1 MQVFRGLD
9 DAAACRNG
17 FVSIGNFDGVHRG
30 HQSMIAALIRNARE
44 HGAPAVVF
52 TFDPH
57 PIALLRPGQSPPP
70 LSTTE
75 RKLELLSQ
83 CQVDSAIVYH
93 SDQELLQLTPR
104 AFFDRIV
111 LGRLA
116 ARGLVEG
123 PNFFFGHKRAGN
135 IDTLREFCGAAEI
148 ELEIVPPVVVG
159 NHLVSSSEIRR
170 LIADGR
176 VREAETLL
184 GATYRIW
191 GTVVRGAE
199 RGRTIGFPT
208 ANLEGIRTVLP
219 RDGVYAGRALV
230 GSGGPASSGSS
241 SSPTASGWFAAGINI
256 GPSPTFADQER
267 KVEVHLI
274 DFQGDLYGCRI
285 AVELAERLRDTVRFD
300 GIDSLKRQLAI
311 DIERARALARQIPSR

>member
-9 DAAACRNG
+9 DAAGCRDG

-30 HQSMIAALIRNARE
+30 HQSMIAELVQNARR
-44 HGAPAVVF
+44 HAAPAVVF

-75 RKLELLSQ
+75 RKIELLSQ
-83 CQVDSAIVYH
+83 CGVDAVLVYPT
-93 SDQELLQLTPR
+93 DQELLQLTPR
-104 AFFDRIV
+104 EFFDRIV
-111 LGRLA
+111 LKRLQ

-123 PNFFFGHKRAGN
+123 PNFFFGHKRAGS
-135 IDTLREFCGAAEI
+135 IETLREFCGAASI
-148 ELEIVPPVVVG
+148 DLEIVPPVAVG
-159 NHLVSSSEIRR
+159 DHLVSSSEIRR
-170 LIADGR
+170 LITEGE
-176 VREAETLL
+176 VREAGALL
-184 GATYRIW
+184 GATYRVA

-230 GSGGPASSGSS
+230 SSTGSGGS
-241 SSPTASGWFAAGINI
+241 WFAAGINI
-256 GPSPTFADQER
+256 GGNPTFADQER
-267 KVEVHLI
+267 KVEVHLA
-274 DFQGDLYGCRI
+274 DYSGNLYGCRLV
-285 AVELAERLRDTVRFD
+285 VELAERLRDTVRFD
-300 GIDSLKRQLAI
+300 GIEKLKTQLAI
-311 DIERARALARQIPSR
+311 DIDRARALANEISNR

>member
-1 MQVFRGLD
+1 MEVFRSLD
-9 DAAACRNG
+9 DAAVCQNG

-30 HQSMIAALIRNARE
+30 HQSMIAELIRNSRQHA
-44 HGAPAVVF
+44 APAVVF

-75 RKLELLSQ
+75 RKIERLSQ
-83 CQVDSAIVYH
+83 CGVDGVIVYPT
-93 SDQELLQLTPR
+93 DQELLQLTPR
-104 AFFDRIV
+104 EFFDRIV
-111 LGRLA
+111 LGRLQ

-123 PNFFFGHKRAGN
+123 PNFFFGHHRAGN
-135 IDTLREFCGAAEI
+135 IETLRGFCGAAGV

-159 NHLVSSSEIRR
+159 DQLVSSSEIRR

-176 VREAETLL
+176 VREAGTLL
-184 GATYRIW
+184 GATYRVS

-219 RDGVYAGRALV
+219 RDGVYAGRAFV
-230 GSGGPASSGSS
+230 E
-241 SSPTASGWFAAGINI
+241 TNWFAAGINI

-267 KVEVHLI
+267 KVEVHL
-274 DFQGDLYGCRI
+274 DGFAGDLYGRRM
-285 AVELAERLRDTVRFD
+285 AVELAERLRDTVKFD
-300 GIDSLKRQLAI
+300 GIDKLKTQLAI
-311 DIERARALARQIPSR
+311 DIDRARALANEISTR

>member
-1 MQVFRGLD
+1 MQVYRGLK
-9 DAAACRNG
+9 DAAGCRNG

-30 HQSMIAALIRNARE
+30 HQSMIAELIRNARE
-44 HGAPAVVF
+44 HDAPAVVF

-83 CQVDSAIVYH
+83 CGVDSVIVYPT
-93 SDQELLQLTPR
+93 DQDLLQLTPR
-104 AFFDRIV
+104 EFFDRIV
-111 LGRLA
+111 LDRLQ

-123 PNFFFGHKRAGN
+123 PNFFFGHNRHGN
-135 IDTLREFCGAAEI
+135 IDTLRAFCAAAGI
-148 ELEIVPPVVVG
+148 ELAIVPPVIVG
-159 NHLVSSSEIRR
+159 DHLVSSSEIRR

-176 VREAETLL
+176 VREAGTLL
-184 GATYRIW
+184 GATYRVA

-219 RDGVYAGRALV
+219 RDGVYAGRALL
-230 GSGGPASSGSS
+230 GSSGSGS
-241 SSPTASGWFAAGINI
+241 IGRGSGWFAAGINI

-267 KVEVHLI
+267 KVEVHLV
-274 DFQGDLYGCRI
+274 DFSGDLYGCRV

-300 GIDSLKRQLAI
+300 GIDQLKAQLAI
-311 DIERARALARQIPSR
+311 DIERARALAAQISSR

>member
-1 MQVFRGLD
+1 MDVFRGLD
-9 DAAACRNG
+9 DAAPCRNG

-83 CQVDSAIVYH
+83 CGIDGVIVYPT
-93 SDQELLQLTPR
+93 DQQLLHLTPR
-104 AFFDRIV
+104 EFFDRIV
-111 LGRLA
+111 MGRLQ

-123 PNFFFGHKRAGN
+123 PNFYFGHNRAGN
-135 IDTLREFCGAAEI
+135 IDTLHEFCKAAAI
-148 ELEIVPPVVVG
+148 ELAIVPPVVVG
-159 NHLVSSSEIRR
+159 DHLVSSSEIRR

-176 VREAETLL
+176 VREAGALL
-184 GATYRIW
+184 GTNYRVS

-219 RDGVYAGRALV
+219 RDGVYAGRARV
-230 GSGGPASSGSS
+230 GSSGPDSNEPGSS
-241 SSPTASGWFAAGINI
+241 WFAAGINI

-267 KVEVHLI
+267 KFEVHLI
-274 DFQGDLYGCRI
+274 DFTGELYGCRM
-285 AVELAERLRDTVRFD
+285 AVELAERLRDTVRFE
-300 GIDSLKRQLAI
+300 GIEGLKTQLAI
-311 DIERARALARQIPSR
+311 DIDRARALAEQIPSR

>member
-9 DAAACRNG
+9 DAALCRNG

-75 RKLELLSQ
+75 RKIEILSQ
-83 CQVDSAIVYH
+83 CGVDCLIVYPT
-93 SDQELLQLTPR
+93 DQELLQLTPR
-104 AFFDRIV
+104 EFFDRIV
-111 LGRLA
+111 LGRLKA
-116 ARGLVEG
+116 CGLVEG
-123 PNFFFGHKRAGN
+123 PNFFFGHNRAGN
-135 IDTLREFCGAAEI
+135 IDTLREFCGAAGI
-148 ELEIVPPVVVG
+148 ELEIVPPVVMG
-159 NHLVSSSEIRR
+159 DHLVSSSEIRR

-176 VREAETLL
+176 VREAGALL
-184 GATYRIW
+184 GATYRVS

-230 GSGGPASSGSS
+230 ATS
-241 SSPTASGWFAAGINI
+241 WFAAGINI
-256 GPSPTFADQER
+256 GPNPTFADQER
-267 KVEVHLI
+267 KFEAHLVG
-274 DFQGDLYGCRI
+274 FTGDLYGCRI
-285 AVELAERLRDTVRFD
+285 AVELAERLRDTVAFD
-300 GIDSLKRQLAI
+300 GIDSLKTQLAI
-311 DIERARALARQIPSR
+311 DIDRARALVDVEHW

>member
-9 DAAACRNG
+9 DAAGCRNG

-30 HQSMIAALIRNARE
+30 HQSMIAELLRNARVYA
-44 HGAPAVVF
+44 APAVVF

-75 RKLELLSQ
+75 RKIELLSQ
-83 CQVDSAIVYH
+83 CGIDAVIVYPT
-93 SDQELLQLTPR
+93 DRELLQLSPKE
-104 AFFDRIV
+104 FFDSVV
-111 LGRLA
+111 LGSLQ

-123 PNFFFGHKRAGN
+123 PNFFFGHNRAGS
-135 IDTLREFCGAAEI
+135 IETLREFCAAADVA
-148 ELEIVPPVVVG
+148 LDIVPPVVVG
-159 NHLVSSSEIRR
+159 DQLVSSSEIRR
-170 LIADGR
+170 LIVDGR
-176 VREAETLL
+176 VRDAGSLL
-184 GATYRIW
+184 GATYRVA

-230 GSGGPASSGSS
+230 GSSRTPGS
-241 SSPTASGWFAAGINI
+241 WFPAGINI
-256 GPSPTFADQER
+256 GPNPTFADQER
-267 KVEVHLI
+267 KVEVHLAG
-274 DFQGDLYGCRI
+274 FSGDLYGCRLV
-285 AVELAERLRDTVRFD
+285 VELAERLRDTVRFD
-300 GIDSLKRQLAI
+300 GIDKLKAQLAI
-311 DIERARALARQIPSR
+311 DIARARALDDPGASTG

>member
-1 MQVFRGLD
+1 MQIYRGLD
-9 DAAACRNG
+9 DTAGCQNG

-44 HGAPAVVF
+44 HGAPAIVF

-75 RKLELLSQ
+75 RKIELLSQ
-83 CQVDSAIVYH
+83 CGVAGAIVYPT
-93 SDQELLQLTPR
+93 DQELLHLSPR
-104 AFFDRIV
+104 EFFDRIV
-111 LGRLA
+111 VGRLK

-123 PNFFFGHKRAGN
+123 PNFFFGHNRAGN
-135 IDTLREFCGAAEI
+135 IDTLREFCGAAGI
-148 ELEIVPPVVVG
+148 ELAIVPPVVVG
-159 NHLVSSSEIRR
+159 DHLVSSSEIRR

-176 VREAETLL
+176 VREAGALL
-184 GATYRIW
+184 SAAYRVS

-230 GSGGPASSGSS
+230 GSSEAGSS
-241 SSPTASGWFAAGINI
+241 WFTAGINI

-267 KVEVHLI
+267 KVEVHLL
-274 DFQGDLYGCRI
+274 DFTGDLYGCRV
-285 AVELAERLRDTVRFD
+285 AVELTERLRDTVRFD
-300 GIDSLKRQLAI
+300 GIESLKTQLAI
-311 DIERARALARQIPSR
+311 DIDRARALAQEIPSR

>member
-1 MQVFRGLD
+1 MDVFRGLD
-9 DAAACRNG
+9 DVANCQNG

-44 HGAPAVVF
+44 HKAPAIVF

-75 RKLELLSQ
+75 RKIERLSQ
-83 CQVDSAIVYH
+83 CGVDGVIVYPT
-93 SDQELLQLTPR
+93 DQGLLQLTPR
-104 AFFDRIV
+104 EFFDRIV
-111 LGRLA
+111 LGRLK

-123 PNFFFGHKRAGN
+123 PNFFFGHNRAGN
-135 IDTLREFCGAAEI
+135 IDTLREFCAAAGI
-148 ELEIVPPVVVG
+148 ELAIVPPVVVG
-159 NHLVSSSEIRR
+159 DHLVSSSEIRR

-176 VREAETLL
+176 VREAGNLL
-184 GATYRIW
+184 GATYRVS

-230 GSGGPASSGSS
+230 GS
-241 SSPTASGWFAAGINI
+241 TWFAAGINI
-256 GPSPTFADQER
+256 GLSPTFADQER
-267 KVEVHLI
+267 KFEVHLI
-274 DFQGDLYGCRI
+274 DFAGDLYGCRV

-300 GIDSLKRQLAI
+300 GIESLKTQLAI
-311 DIERARALARQIPSR
+311 DIDRARALAEEIPSR